1 MFARSVAFQLKP
13 GRATE
18 FTKAMEHVIA
28 GTPQVRTYDV
38 QLDLRQDRR
47 SRTAEA
53 ARPSSGGEGGPPG
66 PPHRR
71 PATPPQAPKE
81 N

>member
-38 QLDLRQDRR
+38 ANSTFDKIAATYRLRRHVL
-47 SRTAEA
+47 
-53 ARPSSGGEGGPPG
+53 P
-66 PPHRR
+66 
-71 PATPPQAPKE
+71 
-81 N
+81 